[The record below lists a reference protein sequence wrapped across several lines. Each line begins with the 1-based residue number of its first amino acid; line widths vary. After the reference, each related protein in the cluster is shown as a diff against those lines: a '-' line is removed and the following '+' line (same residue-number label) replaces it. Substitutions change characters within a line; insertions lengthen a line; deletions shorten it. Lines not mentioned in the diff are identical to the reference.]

1 MTWSSFTY
9 QIDGGNTTA
18 QLWRQALEAAALGGQ
33 SIGGVV
39 NPLDCVVTAPGT
51 GLIPSISAGT
61 VLIDGQEVFQ
71 QGAYAGYNPGADTSL
86 TVAPTTGTP
95 RSDMVVVRVEDPTF
109 ASSPWGGLVTN
120 QLVFPRLIT
129 NVSSSATVPPA
140 GQSCIPLC
148 RIDMPATASVVLQS
162 YITDLRQMANT
173 KRTRSLLQASG
184 AAGAVNWTV
193 GTSPTAWPAL
203 ATWQVAI
210 PAWATGIKLRWR
222 LSNVVY
228 TGGGTN
234 WARGSVY
241 PVFGASVSAPAQ
253 TFTSSLVSVNTA
265 STAYEVFSIEGSAD
279 AVIST
284 ALRGTTQTLQFAQTT
299 DGTQTG
305 IVEVTEGSVFIV
317 DVELSQ
323 RPVTS

>member
-1 MTWSSFTY
+1 MTWSSLTY
-9 QIDGGNTTA
+9 QIDNGNTTA

-33 SIGGVV
+33 SIGGIV
-39 NPLDCVVTAPGT
+39 NPLDCVVTVPGT
-51 GLIPSISAGT
+51 NLIPSISAGT

-71 QGAYAGYNPGADTSL
+71 QGAYAGFNPGPDTSL

-95 RSDMVVVRVEDPTF
+95 RSDMVVIRVEDPTF
-109 ASSPWGGLVTN
+109 TASPWGGLPAN

-129 NVSSSATVPPA
+129 NVSSTATVPPG

-162 YITDLRQMANT
+162 YVVDLRQMANV
-173 KRTRSLLQASG
+173 KRSRSLLQASG
-184 AAGAVNWTV
+184 AVTAVPWTL
-193 GTSPTAWPAL
+193 GTSPTAWPSL
-203 ATWQVAI
+203 ASWPVAI
-210 PAWATGIKLRWR
+210 PSWATGIKIRWR

-234 WARGSVY
+234 WARGNVY
-241 PVFGASVSAPAQ
+241 PVFGASVSAPNQVFAS
-253 TFTSSLVSVNTA
+253 TLVSVNTA
-265 STAYEVFSIEGSAD
+265 ATSYEVLSIEGSAD
-279 AVIST
+279 VAVST
-284 ALRGTTQTLQFAQTT
+284 ALRGTTQTLQFAETT

-305 IVEVTEGSVFIV
+305 IVQVTEGSVFIV